1 VPTDG
6 NGQVSVKGFPKAT
19 YRFYGNLIDLLTLP
33 DESGVVERTFDETP
47 SVKDQIEACGVPHTE
62 VDLLLVNGVSA
73 GLDHHIGDGD
83 RISVYPHFWEFDVSL
98 VSLVRPEPLPEM
110 RFLADVNLGK
120 LARYLRLLGFDTRTD
135 SRWHD
140 PELVEI
146 AASES
151 RLLLTK
157 DRPLLKRSAVTHGYL
172 VRAVDPLDQ
181 VREVVRRFEL
191 YDEIRPF
198 TRCME
203 CNGIVKSVEK
213 ADIDHLLEPLTRRY
227 FEEFRQCP
235 DCRRVFWKGSHHRR
249 LSAIVEEAV
258 ATTP

>member
-1 VPTDG
+1 MD
-6 NGQVSVKGFPKAT
+6 FPQAT
-19 YRFYGNLIDLLTLP
+19 YRFYGDLVDLLTLP
-33 DESGVVERTFDETP
+33 DESGVVVRTFDESP

-73 GLDHHIGDGD
+73 GLDHHIVDGD
-83 RISVYPHFWEFDVSL
+83 RISVYPHFWGLDVSQ

-120 LARYLRLLGFDTRTD
+120 LARYLRLLGFDTRSD
-135 SRWHD
+135 SQWHD

-146 AASES
+146 AARES

-172 VRAVDPLDQ
+172 VRAVDPPVQL
-181 VREVVRRFEL
+181 VEVVGRFEL
-191 YDEIRPF
+191 SGEIRPF
-198 TRCME
+198 TRCLE
-203 CNGIVKSVEK
+203 CNGIVRSVEK
-213 ADIDHLLEPLTRRY
+213 ADIDHLLEPLTRRS

-235 DCRRVFWKGSHHRR
+235 DCGRVFWKGSHHRR
-249 LSAIVEEAV
+249 LAAMVEEV
-258 ATTP
+258 VTTT

>member
-1 VPTDG
+1 MD
-6 NGQVSVKGFPKAT
+6 FPQAT
-19 YRFYGNLIDLLTLP
+19 YRFYGNLVDLLTLP
-33 DESGVVERTFDETP
+33 NESGVVVRTFDESP

-62 VDLLLVNGVSA
+62 VALLLVNGVSV
-73 GLDHHIGDGD
+73 GFDRQIRDGD
-83 RISVYPHFWEFDVSL
+83 RISVYPHFWELDVAP
-98 VSLVRPEPLPEM
+98 VSLVRPEPLAET

-120 LARYLRLLGFDTRTD
+120 LARYLRLLGFDTRSD

-146 AASES
+146 AGSES

-172 VRAVDPLDQ
+172 VRAVDPLAQ
-181 VREVVRRFEL
+181 LVEVVRRFEL
-191 YDEIRPF
+191 SDGIRPF

-203 CNGIVKSVEK
+203 CNGILRSVEK
-213 ADIDHLLEPLTRRY
+213 DDINHLLEPLTRRS

-235 DCRRVFWKGSHHRR
+235 DCERVFWKGSHHRR
-249 LSAIVEEAV
+249 LAAIVVEAV
-258 ATTP
+258 TKTP

>member
-1 VPTDG
+1 MD
-6 NGQVSVKGFPKAT
+6 FPQAT
-19 YRFYGNLIDLLTLP
+19 YRFYGNLVDLLTLP
-33 DESGVVERTFDETP
+33 NESGVVVRTFDESP

-62 VDLLLVNGVSA
+62 VALLLVNGVSV
-73 GLDHHIGDGD
+73 GFDRQIRDGD
-83 RISVYPHFWEFDVSL
+83 RISVYPHFWELDVAP
-98 VSLVRPEPLPEM
+98 VSLVRPEPLAET

-120 LARYLRLLGFDTRTD
+120 LARYLRLLGFDTRSD

-146 AASES
+146 AGSES

-172 VRAVDPLDQ
+172 VRAVDPLAQ
-181 VREVVRRFEL
+181 LVEVVRRFEL
-191 YDEIRPF
+191 SDGIRPF

-203 CNGIVKSVEK
+203 CNGILRSVEK
-213 ADIDHLLEPLTRRY
+213 DDINHLLEPLTRRS

-235 DCRRVFWKGSHHRR
+235 DCERVFWKGSHHRR
-249 LSAIVEEAV
+249 LAAIVEEAV
-258 ATTP
+258 TKTP